1 MVRNKVTTETLK
13 SDKPKKRKNTPLSGK
28 VGEVSSDDSKPTKWD
43 KIKGING
50 KIVRHKIEEQEK
62 NIEMGQLIS
71 KGKAIK
77 LYSGVDGKFTYLYYE
92 IVSE

>member
-13 SDKPKKRKNTPLSGK
+13 SDKPKKRTNTPLNSRG
-28 VGEVSSDDSKPTKWD
+28 GLSLDDVRLSKWD